1 MNRFIKKSIHIGY
14 FYCIIVLDNI
24 RGVNK
29 LIINT
34 KKEDIKIPLDIFKRY
49 QMDKIAYF
57 DIETTGFDRK
67 NNNII
72 LISLGWYEDY
82 YNFTIKQYYAESLD
96 EEYDVLKSF
105 GEDIKNFDIWSSY
118 NGIAFDEPFI
128 KHRFYKKNL
137 DYDLPREHI
146 DLYRH
151 IKPYYKK
158 LGMKRCNLK
167 SVEKFIGI
175 NRKDEING
183 GISVKLYEEYLN
195 TRNEQLR
202 DIILLHNYEDVLNLP
217 KIFKLRY
224 KIETSDYIERED
236 VITEKQN
243 KYLCYLLKQN
253 DVDIKFNIRKMS
265 KRTASKLIG
274 ELLKG
279 INDEEGL
286 KDIVKESY

>member
-1 MNRFIKKSIHIGY
+1 
-14 FYCIIVLDNI
+14 
-24 RGVNK
+24 VNK
-29 LIINT
+29 LIVNT
-34 KKEDIKIPLDIFKRY
+34 KKEDIKIPLNIFKKY
-49 QMDKIAYF
+49 HMDEIAYF
-57 DIETTGFDRK
+57 DIETTGFDRE

-82 YNFTIKQYYAESLD
+82 YNFRINQYYAESLQ
-96 EEYDVLKSF
+96 EEYDILKSF
-105 GEDIKNFDIWSSY
+105 GNDIKNFDIWSSY

-128 KHRFYKKNL
+128 KHRLHKKNL
-137 DYDLPREHI
+137 EYDLPKEHV

-167 SVEKFIGI
+167 SVERFIGI

-183 GISVKLYEEYLN
+183 GISVKLYEEYLSTGDTN
-195 TRNEQLR
+195 LR
-202 DIILLHNYEDVLNLP
+202 DIIMLHNYEDVLNLP

-224 KIETSDYIERED
+224 KIETNDDLERED
-236 VITEKQN
+236 IITDKQN
-243 KYLCYLLKQN
+243 KYLRYLLKQN
-253 DVDIKFNIRKMS
+253 HVSIKYNVRKMS

-279 INDEEGL
+279 IKDEEEL
-286 KDIVKESY
+286 RKIIKESY

>member
-1 MNRFIKKSIHIGY
+1 M
-14 FYCIIVLDNI
+14 IV
-24 RGVNK
+24 
-29 LIINT
+29 NT
-34 KKEDIKIPLDIFKRY
+34 KKEDIKIPLNIFKKY
-49 QMDKIAYF
+49 HMDEIAYF
-57 DIETTGFDRK
+57 DIETTGFDRE

-82 YNFTIKQYYAESLD
+82 YNFRINQYYAESLQ
-96 EEYDVLKSF
+96 EEYDILKSF
-105 GEDIKNFDIWSSY
+105 GNDIKNFDIWSSY

-128 KHRFYKKNL
+128 KHRLHKKNL
-137 DYDLPREHI
+137 EYDLPKEHV

-167 SVEKFIGI
+167 SVERFIGI

-183 GISVKLYEEYLN
+183 EISVKLYEEYLSTGDTN
-195 TRNEQLR
+195 LR
-202 DIILLHNYEDVLNLP
+202 DIIMLHNYEDVLNLP

-224 KIETSDYIERED
+224 KIETNDDLERED
-236 VITEKQN
+236 IITDKQN
-243 KYLCYLLKQN
+243 KYLRYLLKQN
-253 DVDIKFNIRKMS
+253 HVSIKYNVRKMS

-279 INDEEGL
+279 IKDEEEL
-286 KDIVKESY
+286 RKIIKESY

>member
-1 MNRFIKKSIHIGY
+1 MG
-14 FYCIIVLDNI
+14 NI

-29 LIINT
+29 VIINT

-49 QMDKIAYF
+49 YMDEIAYF
-57 DIETTGFDRK
+57 DIETTGFDRE

-82 YNFTIKQYYAESLD
+82 HNFIIKQYYAESLQ
-96 EEYDVLKSF
+96 EEYDILKSF
-105 GEDIKNFDIWSSY
+105 GEDIKDFHVWSSY

-128 KHRFYKKNL
+128 KHRFDKKNL
-137 DYDLPREHI
+137 EYHLPEKHV

-167 SVEKFIGI
+167 SVERFIGV

-195 TRNEQLR
+195 TGDKKLR
-202 DIILLHNYEDVLNLP
+202 DIIMLHNYEDVLNLP

-224 KIETSDYIERED
+224 KIETSDDLERED
-236 VITEKQN
+236 IITERQY
-243 KYLCYLLKQN
+243 KYLRYLLKQN
-253 DVDIKFNIRKMS
+253 DISIKFNVRKVS

-274 ELLKG
+274 KLLKG
-279 INDEEGL
+279 TKDEEEL
-286 KDIVKESY
+286 KRIVKESY